1 LKPLVIATRRSAL
14 ALWQAHHV
22 GRLLSG
28 LSGRPYELL
37 EVVTKGDKILDV
49 PLARVGG
56 KGLFVKEIEDA
67 LLDGRADLAVH
78 SLKDVPTVL
87 PPGLVLGAIP
97 EREDPRDAV
106 CSPRY
111 GTLAGIPAGG
121 TVGTSSLRRQCQLR
135 AARPDLQVVSI
146 RGNVATRLAK
156 ADGEL
161 DAVVLAYAG
170 LKRLGLG
177 DRATEVLPV
186 DRSLPAIGQ
195 GALAVEIREGDP
207 EIGPLV
213 ARIEHRDTRVA
224 VAAERALLARLEG
237 GCQVPIAAHA
247 RVAGDRVAFD
257 ALVGRPDGTV
267 LHRVHRDGGADE
279 AAALGVSAAEE
290 LLALGADRILAE
302 LQGAVVGRP
311 H

>member
-1 LKPLVIATRRSAL
+1 MKPLVIATRRSAL
-14 ALWQAHHV
+14 ALWQANHV
-22 GRLLSG
+22 GRLLSD
-28 LSGRPYELL
+28 LVGRPYELL
-37 EVVTKGDKILDV
+37 ELVTKGDKILDV

-97 EREDPRDAV
+97 AREDPRDAV
-106 CSPRY
+106 CSPRH
-111 GTLAGIPAGG
+111 GTLSAIPAGG
-121 TVGTSSLRRQCQLR
+121 RVGTSSLRRQCQLK
-135 AARPDLQVVSI
+135 AARPDLEVVSI
-146 RGNVATRLAK
+146 RGNVATRLAR
-156 ADGEL
+156 ADDDL
-161 DAVVLAYAG
+161 DAVLLAYAG

-177 DRATEVLPV
+177 ERATEVLAV
-186 DRSLPAIGQ
+186 ERSLPAIGQ

-207 EIGPLV
+207 DLGPLV
-213 ARIEHRDTRVA
+213 ARIDHRETRVA
-224 VAAERALLARLEG
+224 VTAERALLAHLEG

-247 RVAGDRVAFD
+247 RVAGDRVALD

-267 LHRVHRDGGADE
+267 VHRVHREGA
-279 AAALGVSAAEE
+279 AADADALGVSAAEE
-290 LLALGADRILAE
+290 LLGLGADRILAE
-302 LQGAVVGRP
+302 LQDAVVGRP